1 MWGEESI
8 LKIMKKWKVFFCL
21 LMEIIVF
28 TRKCHVWRELQC
40 LFFFCFFYIEER
52 RIDVLK
58 DQLDIERDPNLEVN
72 KDIFIFD
79 DREQHKRGIVE
90 EKDDYK
96 GKVHALGWELKK
108 KEKEYL
114 I

>member
-1 MWGEESI
+1 MYRESFN
-8 LKIMKKWKVFFCL
+8 VY
-21 LMEIIVF
+21 
-28 TRKCHVWRELQC
+28 
-40 LFFFCFFYIEER
+40 LFYCFFYIEER

-79 DREQHKRGIVE
+79 DREKHKRGIIE
-90 EKDDYK
+90 EKLYYK
-96 GKVHALGWELKK
+96 GKVHALGWELNK
-108 KEKEYL
+108 KEKEDL